1 MKKILFL
8 IFGLSVILLK
18 ADTSVLN
25 KTDLVKLTKEEK
37 LFLIEKEIRCVATK
51 NWPPF
56 NFEENGQLIGIS
68 HDFWQLIKNKTLI
81 DSKCKPVNSFQEA
94 MELIKDKSADVSL
107 SSAITENKLYYG
119 RFSKPYVSYPIAI
132 ATTLDKQYISN
143 TESLNNKKVAVGKF
157 YSTYQILKSKYPKIE
172 FVEVDDNIEALK
184 LLSRGEVYAV
194 VDILPVL
201 SLIIADYGFKN
212 IKISGTTEF
221 NFDVRFMVRSDYE
234 KLIPIINKGIE
245 SITQKESSEIRN
257 RWLSVRLES
266 VIDFS
271 RFWEIGFIGLLV
283 LIILFYRQY
292 ILNRHNKKLQEANE
306 EIEKKTKELE
316 SKTNQLAKQKELFEK
331 IYHES
336 TDGIFL
342 MLLDTKEIIDCND
355 ATLKVLK
362 YKNKQEFLG
371 LGIADLFPTKQPSG
385 LSSVFNIYKMLDT
398 AIEKGSNSFEFVF
411 KNKRN
416 KNIWLEVVLTTI
428 TIDDKN
434 LIHVVLRDI
443 DKRKEMEEEL
453 NILTHN
459 LEDKVKQEVKKNEEK
474 TKQLLQQ
481 SRLAQMGE
489 MISMIAHQWRQP
501 LTAISATTN
510 NLLLRMMIKDR
521 PNDEDLK
528 REISLISDY
537 SQHLSNTIDD
547 FRNFFKSD
555 KQKTNTT
562 LENIVSNSINIV
574 RNSLEGNNIKLTVDF
589 DCYESINVFASEV
602 NQVILNLIK
611 NAEDAILENEVS
623 NGEIKIFTSCEDEFC
638 YIEISDN
645 GGGIPANIMEKVF
658 DPYFS
663 TKKSKEGTGL
673 GLYMSKI
680 IINDHC
686 KGQLSIKNNSEGAV
700 FTVKIPLS

>member
-94 MELIKDKSADVSL
+94 MELIKDKSADVAL

-316 SKTNQLAKQKELFEK
+316 
-331 IYHES
+331 
-336 TDGIFL
+336 
-342 MLLDTKEIIDCND
+342 
-355 ATLKVLK
+355 
-362 YKNKQEFLG
+362 
-371 LGIADLFPTKQPSG
+371 
-385 LSSVFNIYKMLDT
+385 
-398 AIEKGSNSFEFVF
+398 
-411 KNKRN
+411 
-416 KNIWLEVVLTTI
+416 
-428 TIDDKN
+428 
-434 LIHVVLRDI
+434 
-443 DKRKEMEEEL
+443 
-453 NILTHN
+453 
-459 LEDKVKQEVKKNEEK
+459 
-474 TKQLLQQ
+474 
-481 SRLAQMGE
+481 
-489 MISMIAHQWRQP
+489 
-501 LTAISATTN
+501 
-510 NLLLRMMIKDR
+510 
-521 PNDEDLK
+521 
-528 REISLISDY
+528 
-537 SQHLSNTIDD
+537 
-547 FRNFFKSD
+547 
-555 KQKTNTT
+555 
-562 LENIVSNSINIV
+562 
-574 RNSLEGNNIKLTVDF
+574 
-589 DCYESINVFASEV
+589 
-602 NQVILNLIK
+602 
-611 NAEDAILENEVS
+611 
-623 NGEIKIFTSCEDEFC
+623 
-638 YIEISDN
+638 
-645 GGGIPANIMEKVF
+645 
-658 DPYFS
+658 FS
-663 TKKSKEGTGL
+663 
-673 GLYMSKI
+673 
-680 IINDHC
+680 
-686 KGQLSIKNNSEGAV
+686 
-700 FTVKIPLS
+700 